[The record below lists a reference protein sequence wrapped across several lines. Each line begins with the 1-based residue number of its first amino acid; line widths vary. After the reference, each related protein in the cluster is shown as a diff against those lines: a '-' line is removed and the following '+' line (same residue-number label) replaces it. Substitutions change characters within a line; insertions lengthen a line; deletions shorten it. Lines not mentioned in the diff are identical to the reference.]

1 MAENDQLERLR
12 SVRLFEGLSDRE
24 LKDILGRS
32 RDVVHPAG
40 REIVEEGGGSA
51 GFHLILEGK
60 ATVLKGG
67 EVRGSIGPGDYFGEI
82 SLLDGKPR
90 SATIRADD
98 EVTTLSLTA
107 WQFEPMLADHPK
119 LAHKLL
125 LGLCAHV
132 RAAEASSIV
141 E

>member
-1 MAENDQLERLR
+1 MAEKEQLERLR

-32 RDVVHPAG
+32 REVVHPAG
-40 REIVEEGGGSA
+40 RDIVEEGGGSA
-51 GFHLILEGK
+51 GFHLILDGK
-60 ATVLKGG
+60 ATVIRGG
-67 EVRGSIGPGDYFGEI
+67 EVRGSLGKGDYFGEI

-90 SATIRADD
+90 SATVKAEG
-98 EVTTLSLTA
+98 EVRTLSLTA
-107 WQFEPMLADHPK
+107 WQFEPMLQDHPK

-132 RAAEASSIV
+132 RAAEASSV
-141 E
+141 VD